1 MITSSL
7 VLGFSIIKA
16 ETYDFNVYKENEL
29 LYLRRV
35 IIIIIRILP
44 FSNIYYGLTNL
55 TFLNYIALYAY
66 KNHNKIS
73 TKITLPPKFK
83 LFLLPN

>member
-44 FSNIYYGLTNL
+44 FSNIY
-55 TFLNYIALYAY
+55 
-66 KNHNKIS
+66 
-73 TKITLPPKFK
+73 
-83 LFLLPN
+83 